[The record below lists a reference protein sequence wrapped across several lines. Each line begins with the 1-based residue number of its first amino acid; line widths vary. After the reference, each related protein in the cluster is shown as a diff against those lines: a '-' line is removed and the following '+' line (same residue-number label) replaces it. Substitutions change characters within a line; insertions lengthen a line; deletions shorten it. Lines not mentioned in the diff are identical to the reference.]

1 MIAGKEVKT
10 DEYFLGKYNADEFF
24 KDSDHIEKETAASI
38 AAGKGQSD
46 QNRPLFLS
54 GKKKPKVV
62 KKSQSGKKKPFTRGE
77 NT

>member
-38 AAGKGQSD
+38 AAGKGQSY
-46 QNRPLFLS
+46 QIW
-54 GKKKPKVV
+54 
-62 KKSQSGKKKPFTRGE
+62 
-77 NT
+77 